1 MVQLNLKTIN
11 IFNSV
16 STMKVLIQHLL
27 LLLSCCYFVHGTS
40 QGALKDACDSMVP
53 VHQANPQTGT
63 LPFQITLDKT
73 SYNGSDVVA
82 VTLVKNST
90 NQFKG
95 YLIQAIN
102 QDGTKIPGFEL
113 IQNSKFLQCDNP
125 NDAVTHTEAS
135 GKDSVTFNFTAPATS
150 RGNITIFA
158 TAVESKNI
166 FWVKIPSETIVDMA
180 STGASPASTGASPT
194 ILPNVVAV
202 TFAVVYLFKY

>member
-1 MVQLNLKTIN
+1 M
-11 IFNSV
+11 
-16 STMKVLIQHLL
+16 
-27 LLLSCCYFVHGTS
+27 
-40 QGALKDACDSMVP
+40 
-53 VHQANPQTGT
+53 
-63 LPFQITLDKT
+63 
-73 SYNGSDVVA
+73 
-82 VTLVKNST
+82 KNST

-95 YLIQAIN
+95 YLIQARN

-158 TAVESKNI
+158 TAVESINI
-166 FWVKIPSETIVDMA
+166 FWVKIPSETIVDM
-180 STGASPASTGASPT
+180 ASTGASPT